1 MKPCWIGLACLS
13 LSLASMSALAS
24 ADPLTLKPYEG
35 PLIDAH
41 VHLSAGSDPDQI
53 RDLFKSQG
61 VTHAVFFPRQFRA
74 GDDRGVNPDQERQL
88 PKRYQALGTV
98 LIGLQRDALKKRGND
113 RVPYW
118 LNPDDQW
125 RAFIQLA
132 NDQLQSGERQ
142 GMGELIIRHYDYHGK
157 GHGEND
163 FPIESRVVSDL
174 MRLSH
179 DWEIPLV
186 FHAESEPHV
195 VTALLK
201 RLPQFP
207 KGRFVW
213 AHACGRSSAQRVR
226 QWLNANPNLYCDLA
240 NMTDTGHY
248 GSLWPKA
255 SEWTVQVESNGQWV
269 KEWQQLIEDHPDR
282 FMIGSDVNEVKGWRG
297 AWGKRMDRFRV
308 LLGQL
313 KPETAAAVA
322 HLNAKRLF
330 RLP

>member
-1 MKPCWIGLACLS
+1 MKPWSMEWFVAS
-13 LSLASMSALAS
+13 LSLWALTMLAS
-24 ADPLTLKPYEG
+24 AGPLTPKPYEG
-35 PLIDAH
+35 PIIDAH
-41 VHLSAGSDPDQI
+41 VHLSAASDPEQI
-53 RDLFKSQG
+53 RSLFQSNG

-74 GDDRGVNPDQERQL
+74 GDDRGVSPDQEKQL
-88 PKRYQALGTV
+88 SKRYQFIGTV
-98 LIGLQRDALKKRGND
+98 LIGLQRDALKRRGND
-113 RVPYW
+113 RLPYW

-125 RAFIQLA
+125 SAFIQLA
-132 NDQLQSGERQ
+132 NAQLQSGERH

-163 FPIESRVVSDL
+163 FPIESKVVSDL

-179 DWEIPLV
+179 DWETPLV

-195 VTALLK
+195 VDALMR

-255 SEWTVQVESNGQWV
+255 SDWTAQVERNGTWV
-269 KEWQQLIEDHPDR
+269 HEWQLLIEDYPDR

-297 AWGKRMDRFRV
+297 AWGKRMDRFRI

-313 KPETAAAVA
+313 KPSTAAALA